1 MTITFTDSHEVKSM
15 GIANAIYEGSIA
27 RAEALSLEQ
36 ERRDRLRQLQNFED
50 LLETVEAQN
59 LRTERGMP
67 ASVMAEIV
75 ELARTLP
82 VPAPPA
88 VLAAKSGARLHDALL
103 SWQGAL
109 LDALRPHRLTY
120 ADRFD

>member
-27 RAEALSLEQ
+27 RAEALSLKQ
-36 ERRDRLRQLQNFED
+36 ERRDRLRQLQSFED
-50 LLETVEAQN
+50 LLEAVEAQN
-59 LRTERGMP
+59 LRTSPDMP
-67 ASVMAEIV
+67 ASVMAEIA

-82 VPAPPA
+82 VPAPKA

-120 ADRFD
+120 GDRYD

>member
-1 MTITFTDSHEVKSM
+1 M

-27 RAEALSLEQ
+27 RAEALSLKQ
-36 ERRDRLRQLQNFED
+36 ERRDRLRQLQSFQD
-50 LLETVEAQN
+50 LLEAVEAQN
-59 LRTERGMP
+59 LRTSPDMP
-67 ASVMAEIV
+67 ASVIAEIA

-82 VPAPPA
+82 VPAPKA

-120 ADRFD
+120 GDRYD